1 MTNLSRLLYQLAD
14 SMRRLRWDK
23 SKLVRYQE
31 KRLRNIVNHAY
42 ASVSF
47 YHRWF
52 KEAGIN
58 PSDIKRLGDLAKI
71 PIVTRNEFRR
81 LESEDVVSQR
91 VSVANLKPL
100 TTSGSTGR
108 PLKLFISEA
117 EDDWRKAVYM
127 RANICCGQKPR
138 DKWVVIAGPRHFG
151 STTKLQ
157 TVLGIYAQ
165 TCISVFDYVSTQAS
179 KIRSLKPDV
188 LDGYSSSILLLAK
201 QIQTTGQKAIRP
213 RIVFGNAEVVDG
225 SSREYIEKVFDAPY
239 YDQYGCVEF
248 NRTAWQCSERK
259 NYHMDVDSVITQ
271 FVDKDGNEV
280 SAGERGEIIQTSLFN
295 YAMPF
300 IRYEVGDVGVPSDDE
315 CSCGR
320 RLPLMKTVE
329 GRTDSLVV
337 LPDGRILSPR
347 TLTVAVNMFDQYE
360 SIEQF
365 RIVQKELNLLEI
377 LVETSNAAIDKR
389 AMETSLV
396 AHINRTLHL
405 DEAKMTLRAKV
416 VDNIPPGKSGKS
428 MIVASELSGASAL
441 PTR

>member
-1 MTNLSRLLYQLAD
+1 
-14 SMRRLRWDK
+14 
-23 SKLVRYQE
+23 
-31 KRLRNIVNHAY
+31 
-42 ASVSF
+42 
-47 YHRWF
+47 
-52 KEAGIN
+52 
-58 PSDIKRLGDLAKI
+58 
-71 PIVTRNEFRR
+71 
-81 LESEDVVSQR
+81 
-91 VSVANLKPL
+91 L

-117 EDDWRKAVYM
+117 EDDWRKAIYM

-165 TCISVFDYVSTQAS
+165 TYISVFDDVSTQAS
-179 KIRSLKPDV
+179 RVRSLKPDV

-201 QIQTTGQKAIRP
+201 QIQKTGQKAIQP
-213 RIVFGNAEVVDG
+213 RIVFGNAEVIDG

-248 NRTAWQCSERK
+248 NRTAWQCSEQT

-280 SAGERGEIIQTSLFN
+280 YAGERGEIVQTSLFN

-320 RLPLMKTVE
+320 KLPLIKTVE
-329 GRTDSLVV
+329 GRTDSLIM
-337 LPDGRILSPR
+337 LPDGRMLSPR
-347 TLTVAVNMFDQYE
+347 MLTAAVNMFDQYE

-365 RIVQKELNLLEI
+365 RIVQKKLNLLEI
-377 LVETSNAAIDKR
+377 LIKIRNTTIDKQV
-389 AMETSLV
+389 METSLV
-396 AHINRTLHL
+396 AHVNRMLHL
-405 DEAKMTLRAKV
+405 DEGKMTFEVKF
-416 VDNIPPGKSGKS
+416 VDDIAPSKSGKLMS
-428 MIVASELSGASAL
+428 VVSELK
-441 PTR
+441 PYVPVTRI